1 MGIYYVDGHYV
12 DQAAAVLPVT
22 DLVILRGYGVF
33 DFLRTYNG
41 HPFHLT
47 AHVERLRNSA
57 ALIGLGCPWSTDALA
72 AVVHQT
78 LDKNGYPDANIR
90 LLITGGDSDD
100 NISPGQNPRLLVMV
114 DPLKDFPE
122 NWYRD
127 GVKIITTRLNRF
139 IPGAKSIDYI
149 RAIITLRDARE
160 VGAIESVYVSQNDQV
175 LEGTTS
181 NLFIVRDGSVITP
194 SDDILPGITREVLL
208 DILKAEFPIEV
219 RPLSRQELLDSDEA
233 FLASSTKE
241 LVPVV
246 QVDDQVVGEHRPG
259 PITRRI
265 MELFR
270 NYTSHY
276 GSS

>member
-57 ALIGLGCPWSTDALA
+57 ALIGLDCPWSMEALS
-72 AVVHQT
+72 AVVLQT
-78 LDKNGYPDANIR
+78 LEKNGYPDANIR
-90 LLITGGDSDD
+90 LLVTGGDSDD

-114 DPLKDFPE
+114 DPVKNFPE

-160 VGAIESVYVSQNDQV
+160 AGAIESIYVSQNDQV

-181 NLFIVRDGSVITP
+181 NLFSVRGGSVITP

-208 DILKAEFPIEV
+208 DILKTDFPMEV
-219 RPLSRQELLDSDEA
+219 RPLSRQELQDSDEV

-246 QVDDQVVGEHRPG
+246 QVDDQIVGDHRPG
-259 PITRRI
+259 PVTLRI
-265 MELFR
+265 MEIFR
-270 NYTSHY
+270 NYTKGY
-276 GSS
+276 GIS

>member
-1 MGIYYVDGHYV
+1 MGTYYVDGHYV
-12 DQAAAVLPVT
+12 DQAEAVLPVT
-22 DLVILRGYGVF
+22 DLIILRGFGVF

-57 ALIGLGCPWSTDALA
+57 ALIGLDCPWSTQFLSE
-72 AVVHQT
+72 VVHKT
-78 LDKNGYPDANIR
+78 LQENGYPDANIR
-90 LLITGGDSDD
+90 LLVTGGDSDD
-100 NISPGQNPRLLVMV
+100 NISPGQHPRLLVMV
-114 DPLKDFPE
+114 DPLKNFPE
-122 NWYRD
+122 SWYRD

-160 VGAIESVYVSQNDQV
+160 AGAVESVYVSQNDQV

-181 NLFIVRDGSVITP
+181 NLFSVRDGAVITP

-208 DILKAEFPIEV
+208 DILKAEFTMEV

-241 LVPVV
+241 VVPVV
-246 QVDDQVVGEHRPG
+246 QVDGQVIGDHRPG
-259 PITRRI
+259 PTTRRI
-265 MELFR
+265 MEIFK
-270 NYTSHY
+270 NYTERY
-276 GSS
+276 GIS